1 MKFHIFTILIASLL
15 LSLGKVLAQ
24 SAVEIITKA
33 EEVRRGATSSKAEM
47 TMTIVRPSWSRT
59 MSMKSWSKGDDYAI
73 MLVTAPKRDLGTV
86 TLKRV
91 KEVWNWMPRI
101 ERTIKLPPSMMSQ
114 SWMGSDFTNDDLV
127 REASLIKDYDLKVL
141 GDSTIGDRPC
151 WKIEMIPHD
160 DAAVVWSKVYVW
172 VDKKDY
178 LTMRNEFYDEDD
190 YLINVMIASNIKT
203 LGGKTFATKLEMI
216 PVEDE
221 GHKTVIEYQD
231 IVFDTGISENFFSV
245 QNMKRVR

>member
-1 MKFHIFTILIASLL
+1 MKFNILLF
-15 LSLGKVLAQ
+15 LSAALILSFGGLHAQ
-24 SAVEIITKA
+24 SAAEIITKA
-33 EEVRRGATSSKAEM
+33 EEVRRGATSSQAEM

-59 MSMKSWSKGDDYAI
+59 MSMKSWSKGEDYAI

-127 REASLIKDYDLKVL
+127 REASLINDYDLKVL
-141 GDSTIGDRPC
+141 SDSTIGDRPC

-172 VDKKDY
+172 VDKQDY

-190 YLINVMIASNIKT
+190 YLINVMISSNIKT

-216 PVEDE
+216 PVEEE

-231 IVFDTGISENFFSV
+231 IQFDTGISENFFSV

>member
-15 LSLGKVLAQ
+15 ISLGKVQAQ
-24 SAVEIITKA
+24 TAVDIITKA

-47 TMTIVRPSWSRT
+47 TMTIVRPTWSRT
-59 MSMKSWSKGDDYAI
+59 MAMKSWSKGDDYAI

-141 GDSTIGDRPC
+141 GDSTIGDRVC

-172 VDKKDY
+172 IDKKDY
-178 LTMRNEFYDEDD
+178 LTLRNEFYDEDD
-190 YLINVMIASNIKT
+190 YLINVMIASKIKN

-216 PVEDE
+216 PVEEE

>member
-15 LSLGKVLAQ
+15 LSLGKVQAQ
-24 SAVEIITKA
+24 SAVDIITKA

-127 REASLIKDYDLKVL
+127 REASLIRDYDLKVMA
-141 GDSTIGDRPC
+141 DSTIGDRPC

-216 PVEDE
+216 PVEEE

>member
-1 MKFHIFTILIASLL
+1 MKFSIFNTLFTILI
-15 LSLGKVLAQ
+15 LSLGQIQAQ
-24 SAVEIITKA
+24 TAVEIVQKA
-33 EEVRRGATSSKAEM
+33 EEVRRGVNSSQAEM
-47 TMTIVRPSWSRT
+47 TMTIVRPNWSRT
-59 MSMKSWSKGDDYAI
+59 MSMKSWSKGDDFAL

-127 REASLIKDYDLKVL
+127 REASLVKDYDLKIL
-141 GDSTIGDRPC
+141 GDSTINARTC
-151 WKIEMIPHD
+151 WKIEMIPHE

-172 VDKKDY
+172 IDKKDY
-178 LTMRNEFYDEDD
+178 LTMRNEFFDEDD
-190 YLINVMIASNIKT
+190 YLINVMISSNIKT
-203 LGGKTFATKLEMI
+203 LGGKTFAAKLEMI
-216 PVEDE
+216 PVEEE

-231 IVFDTGISENFFSV
+231 IQFNTGISENFFSV

>member
-1 MKFHIFTILIASLL
+1 MKFNIFTILIASLL
-15 LSLGKVLAQ
+15 LSLGKVQAQ
-24 SAVEIITKA
+24 SAVDIITKA

-59 MSMKSWSKGDDYAI
+59 MSMKSWSKGDDFAI

-127 REASLIKDYDLKVL
+127 REASLIKDYDLKIL
-141 GDSTIGDRPC
+141 GDSTLANRAC

-172 VDKKDY
+172 VDKQDY
-178 LTMRNEFYDEDD
+178 LTLRNEFYDEDD

-216 PVEDE
+216 PVEED